1 MSKSACKSDSPLST
15 RENKGYIDAHQIVT
29 ESSSRSHSQIYEID
43 LHGSNITRISNLDQF
58 CRITTLDLSCNV
70 ISRIEGLHSCTHLK
84 ELKLYS
90 NKISRIEGLNKLKQ
104 LCHLTLQHNRIETIG
119 SGLQSL
125 QKLKRL
131 RLDYNCL
138 TRVSHHEFTGCPQL
152 SHLDLSNNFLETVEG
167 LDSLVQL
174 EEIRLSNN
182 KLTAM
187 PVLFHCKKVPSGC
200 NVCNLLPV
208 FMLIIKLE
216 EIDMSGNPLSVLPK
230 SNSHH
235 SLKRLLLERTGI
247 SCLKAL
253 GQIMALQELHV
264 AHNSIAHLEVLQCD
278 V

>member
-119 SGLQSL
+119 ILNKG
-125 QKLKRL
+125 KLSCVFHYVM
-131 RLDYNCL
+131 DL
-138 TRVSHHEFTGCPQL
+138 TCAKDQDCRVCKN
-152 SHLDLSNNFLETVEG
+152 SNGFV
-167 LDSLVQL
+167 
-174 EEIRLSNN
+174 
-182 KLTAM
+182 
-187 PVLFHCKKVPSGC
+187 
-200 NVCNLLPV
+200 
-208 FMLIIKLE
+208 
-216 EIDMSGNPLSVLPK
+216 
-230 SNSHH
+230 
-235 SLKRLLLERTGI
+235 
-247 SCLKAL
+247 
-253 GQIMALQELHV
+253 
-264 AHNSIAHLEVLQCD
+264 
-278 V
+278 